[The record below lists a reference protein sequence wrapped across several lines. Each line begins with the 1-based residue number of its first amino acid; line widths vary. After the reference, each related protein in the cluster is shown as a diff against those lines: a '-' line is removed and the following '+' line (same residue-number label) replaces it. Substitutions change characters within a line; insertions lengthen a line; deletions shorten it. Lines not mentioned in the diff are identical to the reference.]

1 MMADLPP
8 FYNPDRIGTL
18 FYPNTARIASEAV
31 AANLPPSAGDQGKTK
46 LLIVDMQIDF
56 CHEQGALYVPGAV
69 QDVRRLIEF
78 IYRNAEQ
85 ITDITCSLDSH
96 LPFQIFHPAWWA
108 DQTGAHPAPFTIITH
123 EAVRNG
129 EWRPL
134 RAPDWSVAYVRQL
147 QEKAKKELVIWPY
160 HVPIGGI
167 GSALDPELWSAVFWH
182 AISRQSQP
190 IWWAKGSI
198 PETEHY
204 SIIGPEIPVPD
215 RHQGQKSQELLDLLA
230 RYDRVFIAGEAASHC
245 VLETLEDLVQEFGDR
260 PEMLSRFHVLRDC
273 TSPVLHPEVDFA
285 AIAEVQF
292 AEYEQRGLQFVNS
305 TAPLS
310 D

>member
-1 MMADLPP
+1 VADLPP

-18 FYPNTARIASEAV
+18 FYPDAARIASEAV
-31 AANLPPSAGDQGKTK
+31 AANLPPSTSDERKTK
-46 LLIVDMQIDF
+46 LLIVDMQVDF

-69 QDVRRLIEF
+69 QDVRRVIEF
-78 IYRNAEQ
+78 IYRNSGQ

-96 LPFQIFHPAWWA
+96 LPFQIFHPAWWV
-108 DQTGAHPAPFTIITH
+108 DGTGAHPAPFTIITH

-129 EWRPL
+129 EWRPV

-182 AISRQSQP
+182 AIARRSQP
-190 IWWAKGSI
+190 LWWTKGSI

-204 SIIGPEIPVPD
+204 SIIRPEIPVPD
-215 RHQGQKSQELLDLLA
+215 RPQGDKSQELLGLLA
-230 RYDRVFIAGEAASHC
+230 QYDHVFIAGEAASHC

-260 PEMLSRFHVLRDC
+260 PEAMSRFHLLRDC
-273 TSPVLHPEVDFA
+273 TSPVPHPEVDFA
-285 AIAEVQF
+285 AIAEAQF

-305 TAPLS
+305 TDPLPE
-310 D
+310 